1 MRVTMFPAYCEEVIS
16 KVTFCVIVTG
26 VLGGDGEEGEA
37 PLE

>member
-16 KVTFCVIVTG
+16 KVTFCVIVTE
-26 VLGGDGEEGEA
+26 VVGGAVEGEP